1 MNLQSNSSRRDFL
14 KIVSTTASLP
24 FIQSLRAAEQD
35 QLRGEE
41 LEALVTPFDKASGY
55 NNFYE
60 FGTDKRDPAKNSQN
74 FVTQPWTLRIDGL
87 VKQAKTFDV
96 EDLKAKLPRRER
108 IYRLRCVETWAM
120 VIPWIGIELG
130 DILKQVEILGS
141 AKYVAFETLHD
152 EEQMPGQKPS
162 VFSSLAWPYREG
174 LRLDEAMHPL
184 TLMATG
190 MYGKNQLPNQNGAPI
205 RLMVPWKYG
214 FKSIKSVVR
223 ISLTEKQPATS
234 WNKSQPSE
242 YGFYANVNP
251 NVPHPR
257 WSQAEEKVIDASFFG
272 SRRKTELFNGYA
284 KQVAH
289 LYQGMNLKE
298 NF

>member
-1 MNLQSNSSRRDFL
+1 MRLHHNSSRRDFL
-14 KIVSTTASLP
+14 KIASSTASLP
-24 FIQSLRAAEQD
+24 FIQSLKAAQQD
-35 QLRGEE
+35 ELRGEE
-41 LEALVTPFDKASGY
+41 LEALITPFDKATGY

-60 FGTDKRDPAKNSQN
+60 FGTDKRDPAKNSKN
-74 FVTQPWTLRIDGL
+74 FVSQPWTLRIDGL
-87 VKQAKTFDV
+87 VKKAKTFDV
-96 EDLKAKLPRRER
+96 EDLKSKLPRHER

-120 VIPWIGIELG
+120 VIPWIGIELS

-141 AKYVAFETLHD
+141 AKYVAFETLLD
-152 EEQMPGQKPS
+152 QEQMPAQKQTAL
-162 VFSSLAWPYREG
+162 SSLAWPYVEG

-184 TLMATG
+184 TLMVTG

-214 FKSIKSVVR
+214 FKSIKSIVR
-223 ISLTEKQPATS
+223 ISLTETEPPTS

-251 NVPHPR
+251 GVHHPR
-257 WSQAEEKVIDASFFG
+257 WSQAEEKVIDASFLG
-272 SRRKTELFNGYA
+272 SRRKTELFNGYS

-289 LYQGMNLKE
+289 LYQGMDLRE
-298 NF
+298 HF